1 MSRSRWVDCDEA
13 EAEWLGGVHSEGAVT
28 GFDASGWEASTWIA
42 HAIYEL
48 PGVSRDYTHD
58 EAHRAALA
66 SGAVEPLIIG
76 DVNLDEV
83 GVVTGGGLG
92 FAQRPAPA
100 WQRLRWS
107 ELSRRLELGAQRH
120 EYPPCHRWFPYSS
133 WPASIEPPTE
143 GSLDEVSLRALSRHL
158 LDATVADDCV
168 AFYGLLGRGMR
179 DNSPAVFRGPISR
192 VRDLID
198 DSAGRIG
205 SPSNVWSIDRS
216 WFVWTDW
223 DLWATKVSGPLGLI
237 EAIRSDPELESIEWS
252 RPDRID

>member
-1 MSRSRWVDCDEA
+1 MASDEA
-13 EAEWLGGVHSEGAVT
+13 QADWLGGAHAEEAVT
-28 GFDASGWEASTWIA
+28 GFDATGWEASTWIA

-48 PGVSRDYTHD
+48 PGVSLEYTHD
-58 EAHRAALA
+58 DAHRAALA
-66 SGAVEPLIIG
+66 SGSVEPLIIG
-76 DVNLDEV
+76 DVDLNEV
-83 GVVTGGGLG
+83 GVVTGAGLG
-92 FAQRPAPA
+92 FAKRPPLD

-107 ELSRRLELGAQRH
+107 ELTRRLDVGTQDH

-143 GSLDEVSLRALSRHL
+143 GSLDEVSLQVLCRHL
-158 LDATVADDCV
+158 RVATVADDCV

-179 DNSPAVFRGPISR
+179 GDAPALFRGPISG

-205 SPSNVWSIDRS
+205 SPSNMWPIDRS

-223 DLWATKVSGPLGLI
+223 DLWATKVSGSQDLI
-237 EAIRSDPELESIEWS
+237 EAIRSEPELETIEWS
-252 RPDRID
+252 GPARID